1 MRCKYK
7 KSGSINIIIVFI
19 LVSIL
24 ITIFIN
30 VYVAYQQVNT
40 MISPVK
46 MDMFYIVQNAI
57 ISFNSNE
64 LMYYQY
70 KVDNSKLKTK
80 VEEIIKH
87 NYNDRVNIKNLE
99 YDMLKNQVKV
109 EYTVIFEPVVFVNL
123 LGKRVELKFID
134 YIKIKNMEIK

>member
-64 LMYYQY
+64 FMYYQY

-123 LGKRVELKFID
+123 LGKRVELKFTD

>member
-46 MDMFYIVQNAI
+46 MDMFYIVQNVI

-109 EYTVIFEPVVFVNL
+109 EYTISFEPVVFVNL
-123 LGKRVELKFID
+123 LGKRVELKFTD